1 MPKTRKFWIG
11 WYVKQNIL
19 DTNKKYTVDIEFDRK
34 YADVELNDKDQ
45 DTEINQFA
53 DNEDTDNIDN
63 VDEVEFSNDENEMSE
78 NNSAAQND
86 ILEDIKVLKG
96 KEVDQLKHKLSKLE
110 GVIQKKDEE
119 LNKYKIENKSLKN
132 EISTL
137 ASENETKHNII
148 EEFNRNGK
156 AVTDEMNKHLTQI
169 KSLNDNIAKLQ
180 KKNLQLKEQKTIDG
194 NELQK
199 QQREIEMLKKDVYK
213 LETSNNAKTKKI
225 DTITEELTK
234 IKEAYKKTKKDKTVH
249 NADKDKEL
257 NKLLEERRRLLKSN
271 DEIFKMFK
279 KQMELVDLLKKKI
292 THLESVGT

>member
-1 MPKTRKFWIG
+1 M
-11 WYVKQNIL
+11 
-19 DTNKKYTVDIEFDRK
+19 
-34 YADVELNDKDQ
+34 
-45 DTEINQFA
+45 
-53 DNEDTDNIDN
+53 
-63 VDEVEFSNDENEMSE
+63 EFSNDENEMSE